1 MAARSLKV
9 EIPKPQADRPELGRV
24 GIIAAVGFFVGI
36 AWPWLSGVRL
46 VPSPPSDEVPETVA
60 AAASGAPSAMP
71 QAASS
76 AAPAAVD
83 APAVPAVTEKQSV
96 KISDLKITTCRG
108 EGNKKLKE
116 CDKIQFDPAARSR
129 LGALARC
136 GAAEG
141 AEGTLSIGFDLDF
154 EKRAIVDVF
163 AGKSTT
169 FSKEQS
175 AALIDCAKKEFAAVT
190 LDGIDHEHARY
201 TAFYFVEFLP
211 AGAPASSAG
220 GAGAEEQ
227 AQAASGLAT
236 VAWDVA
242 VVRDT
247 PEDGKIATRLRY
259 GTRVVVTG
267 RKGRW
272 YEVRYDAKGQKGWVH
287 RNALG
292 L

>member
-1 MAARSLKV
+1 LKV
-9 EIPKPQADRPELGRV
+9 EIPKPGADRPEIGRV
-24 GIIAAVGFFVGI
+24 GIIAAVGFVIGI
-36 AWPWLSGVRL
+36 AWPWLSGIRL
-46 VPSPPSDEVPETVA
+46 VPSPPSDEIAESVPA
-60 AAASGAPSAMP
+60 AVPSTGASGALATTAPSGAP
-71 QAASS
+71 GIADAPE
-76 AAPAAVD
+76 APAA
-83 APAVPAVTEKQSV
+83 TEKQSV
-96 KISDLKITTCRG
+96 KISDLKVTTCRG
-108 EGNKKLKE
+108 EGNKKLKD
-116 CDKIQFDPAARSR
+116 CDKIQFDPVARGR

-154 EKRAIVDVF
+154 EKRAVVDVF

-169 FSKEQS
+169 FSKEQAS
-175 AALIDCAKKEFAAVT
+175 ALIECAKKDFAALT
-190 LDGIDHEHARY
+190 LDGIDHEHLRY

-211 AGAPASSAG
+211 AGVP
-220 GAGAEEQ
+220 AGAAAPEEQ

-242 VVRDT
+242 VVRDA

>member
-1 MAARSLKV
+1 LKV
-9 EIPKPQADRPELGRV
+9 EIPKPGADRPELGRV
-24 GIIAAVGFFVGI
+24 GVIAAVGFIIGI

-46 VPSPPSDEVPETVA
+46 VPSPPNDEIAESLPAVA
-60 AAASGAPSAMP
+60 PSAGASSALPAAPPSGAPGATDAP
-71 QAASS
+71 Q
-76 AAPAAVD
+76 APAA
-83 APAVPAVTEKQSV
+83 TEKQSV
-96 KISDLKITTCRG
+96 KISDLKVTTCRG
-108 EGNKKLKE
+108 EGNKKLKD
-116 CDKIQFDPAARSR
+116 CDKIQFDPVARGR
-129 LGALARC
+129 LAGLARC

-154 EKRAIVDVF
+154 EKRAIIDVF

-169 FSKEQS
+169 FSREQAS
-175 AALIDCAKKEFAAVT
+175 ALIDCAKKDFAAVT

-201 TAFYFVEFLP
+201 TAFYFLEFLP
-211 AGAPASSAG
+211 PGAPS
-220 GAGAEEQ
+220 GAGSPEEQ

-242 VVRDT
+242 VVRDA
-247 PEDGKIATRLRY
+247 PEDGKIVTRLRY
-259 GTRVVVTG
+259 GTRVVVAG

>member
-1 MAARSLKV
+1 MANARSLKV
-9 EIPKPQADRPELGRV
+9 EVPKPGTDRPELGRV
-24 GIIAAVGFFVGI
+24 GIIAAVGFVIGI

-46 VPSPPSDEVPETVA
+46 VPSPPNDEVTEVA
-60 AAASGAPSAMP
+60 PAVAPSASAL
-71 QAASS
+71 AATTPSAAVS
-76 AAPAAVD
+76 AVDTAAPAATTN
-83 APAVPAVTEKQSV
+83 AQSV
-96 KISDLKITTCRG
+96 KISDLKITTCRSDAG
-108 EGNKKLKE
+108 KKLKD
-116 CDKIQFDPAARSR
+116 CDKVQFDPLARGR
-129 LGALARC
+129 LGGLSRC
-136 GAAEG
+136 GAAQG

-163 AGKSTT
+163 SGKSTT
-169 FSKEQS
+169 FPKEQAS
-175 AALIDCAKKEFAAVT
+175 ALVDCAKKEFAAVT
-190 LDGIDHEHARY
+190 LDGVDHEHPRY
-201 TAFYFVEFLP
+201 TAFYFVEFVP
-211 AGAPASSAG
+211 AGAPAEA
-220 GAGAEEQ
+220 AAPEEQ
-227 AQAASGLAT
+227 TQAASGLAT

-242 VVRDT
+242 VVRDA